1 MLNEFLDK
9 HKKYINILY
18 IFKNIFFYI
27 FLVNLTLLAILVG
40 ITKWDWQILPKFI
53 TIYDLPLLIFYI
65 FSVSFTL
72 YFIILIKIKDFELH
86 LKLKNKDD
94 IYY

>member
-1 MLNEFLDK
+1 MLNEFFDE
-9 HKKYINILY
+9 HKKCINILH
-18 IFKNIFFYI
+18 ILKNVFFYI
-27 FLVNLTLLAILVG
+27 FLVNLTLLAILVA

-72 YFIILIKIKDFELH
+72 YLIILIRIKDFELH
-86 LKLKNKDD
+86 LKLKNRD
-94 IYY
+94 Y